1 MSDIGEFL
9 SNLTSGMSDKDK
21 ANLIGSTVQA
31 GASLIGLNQ
40 ANKSKKKQE
49 DYLRQIRDLEKGR
62 QRLVNPYASVQNPYR
77 DLQVATK
84 AAEMKAEQTDLALA
98 NTLDAIRKTGAG
110 GATALAQAALK
121 SKQGI
126 ASSIEKQEVKNQKLQ
141 AQGQLQVDLYKA
153 KGQADIMGMQ
163 EKREEA
169 KLDRLQGLAD
179 IEALRQA
186 GAFSSGVGGLTE
198 SLTSA
203 ISPFIKPG
211 DSFGGG
217 NVNTME
223 SIDTS
228 FLGDSSPDYGTVNP
242 DAFTVDVAGNTG
254 AITSGADITG
264 GMTAVDLGGN

>member
-1 MSDIGEFL
+1 MGEFL
-9 SNLTSGMSDKDK
+9 SNLTSGMSESDK
-21 ANLIGSTVQA
+21 ANLIGSSLQA

-62 QRLVNPYASVQNPYR
+62 QRLVNPYASVENPYR

-98 NTLDAIRKTGAG
+98 NTLDAIRKSGAG

-126 ASSIEKQEVKNQKLQ
+126 AASIEKQEVNNAKL
-141 AQGQLQVDLYKA
+141 AATGELKVEMAKA
-153 KGQADIMGMQ
+153 KGQTDIMGMQ

-198 SLTSA
+198 SLTA
-203 ISPFIKPG
+203 AVSPFIKPS
-211 DSFGGG
+211 DPFGGG
-217 NVNTME
+217 NVNTMQ

-228 FLGDSSPDYGTVNP
+228 FLGGSSPDYGIVNP
-242 DAFTVDVAGNTG
+242 DAFTVNVAGNTG
-254 AITSGADITG
+254 AVTSGADITG